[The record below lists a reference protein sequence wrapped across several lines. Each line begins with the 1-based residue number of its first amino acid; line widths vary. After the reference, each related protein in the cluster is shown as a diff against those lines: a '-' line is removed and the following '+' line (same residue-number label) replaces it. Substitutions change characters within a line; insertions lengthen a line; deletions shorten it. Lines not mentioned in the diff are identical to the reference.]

1 MRKSCVLCAFKH
13 LSAARVLYG
22 EIQSGYNDDDH
33 WSLCVGHLEQ
43 AESHCR
49 ESWTEVAEQIRN
61 ARKAWSEHDTPI
73 DFLELIH
80 LLRSAV
86 ESLPEAKDSAVP
98 VPESASGAGPV
109 GEMGVLGCPKQS
121 G

>member
-1 MRKSCVLCAFKH
+1 MRSCSHCAFKH

-43 AESHCR
+43 AESHC
-49 ESWTEVAEQIRN
+49 ESWPEVAQKIRN
-61 ARKAWSEHDTPI
+61 ARKAWSERDAPI
-73 DFLELIH
+73 DFLELIR

-86 ESLPEAKDSAVP
+86 EGSTTE
-98 VPESASGAGPV
+98 PESASGAGPV
-109 GEMGVLGCPKQS
+109 GETGVLGMK
-121 G
+121 GDKNA